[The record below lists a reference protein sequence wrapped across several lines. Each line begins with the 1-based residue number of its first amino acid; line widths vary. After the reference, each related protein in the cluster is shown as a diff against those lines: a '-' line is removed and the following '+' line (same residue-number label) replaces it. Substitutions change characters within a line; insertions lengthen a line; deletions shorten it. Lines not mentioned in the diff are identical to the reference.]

1 MADQREIIESKTV
14 LETLGATTVQ
24 PTFVQ
29 RAGLW
34 LAAGVGAL
42 IAIVTI
48 CVLVFLYVYYPSL
61 PPAESL
67 KDAAVAK
74 ETLANYK
81 ELSGIAIK
89 SAQDI
94 FTTIVVSALLPVL
107 TAILGYIFGRG
118 SKDDG
123 GQ

>member
-1 MADQREIIESKTV
+1 MAATKETVGAETV
-14 LETLGATTVQ
+14 LREVGTTSVQ

-42 IAIVTI
+42 IALVTLG
-48 CVLVFLYVYYPSL
+48 VLVFLWVHS
-61 PPAESL
+61 PPMPQAASL
-67 KDAAVAK
+67 KDAVVAK

-89 SAQDI
+89 GAQDV
-94 FTTIVVSALLPVL
+94 FTTIGVSALLPVL

-118 SKDDG
+118 GKDDG

>member
-1 MADQREIIESKTV
+1 MADPKEIVEAQTV
-14 LETLGATTVQ
+14 LQAVGTTSVQ

-42 IAIVTI
+42 IAVVTL
-48 CVLVFLYVYYPSL
+48 CVLGFLYVYYPSM

-118 SKDDG
+118 GKDDG

>member
-14 LETLGATTVQ
+14 LETLGTTTVQ

>member
-1 MADQREIIESKTV
+1 MQDPKEIVEAHTV
-14 LETLGATTVQ
+14 LQAVGSTSVQ

-29 RAGLW
+29 LAGLW

-42 IAIVTI
+42 IAVVTL
-48 CVLVFLYVYYPSL
+48 CVLGFLYFYYPSM

-74 ETLANYK
+74 EMLANYK
-81 ELSGIAIK
+81 ELSGIAVK

-107 TAILGYIFGRG
+107 TAILGYIFGRAG
-118 SKDDG
+118 KDDG

>member
-1 MADQREIIESKTV
+1 MPQ
-14 LETLGATTVQ
+14 
-24 PTFVQ
+24 
-29 RAGLW
+29 
-34 LAAGVGAL
+34 AA
-42 IAIVTI
+42 
-48 CVLVFLYVYYPSL
+48 
-61 PPAESL
+61 SL
-67 KDAAVAK
+67 KDAVVAK

-89 SAQDI
+89 GAQDV

-118 SKDDG
+118 GKDDG